1 MIVANHGTTVRLR
14 GVTHTI
20 RPRAIV
26 PEPVVVF
33 WKQTGQMKSL
43 LDAGQITDTEK
54 STRVDRQNASQ
65 ETSEKAEK

>member
-20 RPRAIV
+20 RPGAIV

>member
-20 RPRAIV
+20 RPGMTV

-33 WKQTGQMKSL
+33 WKQTGQIKGL

-54 STRVDRQNASQ
+54 STRVDRQSSAQ
-65 ETSEKAEK
+65 GTSEKAEK

>member
-20 RPRAIV
+20 RPGMRV
-26 PEPVVVF
+26 PDPVVVF
-33 WKQTGQMKSL
+33 WKQTGQIKSL

-65 ETSEKAEK
+65 EASEKAEK

>member
-20 RPRAIV
+20 RPGMKV

-33 WKQTGQMKSL
+33 WKQTGQIKSL
-43 LDAGQITDTEK
+43 IDAGQITDTEK

-65 ETSEKAEK
+65 EASEKAEK

>member
-1 MIVANHGTTVRLR
+1 MIAATHGTTVRLR

-20 RPRAIV
+20 RPGMRV

-33 WKQTGQMKSL
+33 WKQTGQIKSL

-65 ETSEKAEK
+65 EASEKAEK

>member
-1 MIVANHGTTVRLR
+1 
-14 GVTHTI
+14 
-20 RPRAIV
+20 
-26 PEPVVVF
+26 VF

>member
-20 RPRAIV
+20 RPGMQV
-26 PEPVVVF
+26 PESVVVF
-33 WKQTGQMKSL
+33 WKQTGQLKGL

-54 STRVDRQNASQ
+54 STRVDRQASSQ
-65 ETSEKAEK
+65 DTNEKSEK